1 MALPIHLGAW
11 SMALMLRLPFELMN
25 TVCLTPLSKFTFLWV
40 CSGYCFYRAL
50 TGLCMKVQPDLDLA
64 FLNSQ
69 FCGCAVGAAFIEPS
83 LLTAAMATI
92 TVICLQS
99 TMVLRSCGNQR
110 TSTSCFSILLS
121 AF

>member
-64 FLNSQ
+64 LSKFTVLWVCSGYC
-69 FCGCAVGAAFIEPS
+69 FYRA
-83 LLTAAMATI
+83 LTAH
-92 TVICLQS
+92 
-99 TMVLRSCGNQR
+99 SCHGNYH
-110 TSTSCFSILLS
+110 SHLS
-121 AF
+121 AKYNGT